1 MVLSLTYDWCLLSKS
16 RLASSITDFLSHTPA
31 HMSLFSHL
39 IFCRTVEYKSV
50 VLLQLNTA
58 GSHPD
63 TSSDFACLFL
73 VPYSPRLTPHILFD
87 IWDTPKLL
95 PTSQSPP
102 HLLKQFSRKLC
113 VFAVPSCWNSS
124 KITQTQEFKTSD
136 GNRVKACLE
145 RKWKEKREREENKF

>member
-16 RLASSITDFLSHTPA
+16 RLASSITDFLAHTPA
-31 HMSLFSHL
+31 HMSLYSHL

-58 GSHPD
+58 GSNPD
-63 TSSDFACLFL
+63 TSSDFACLLL

-95 PTSQSPP
+95 PMSQSPP
-102 HLLKQFSRKLC
+102 HPLKQFSSKLC
-113 VFAVPSCWNSS
+113 VFAVPSCWNLS